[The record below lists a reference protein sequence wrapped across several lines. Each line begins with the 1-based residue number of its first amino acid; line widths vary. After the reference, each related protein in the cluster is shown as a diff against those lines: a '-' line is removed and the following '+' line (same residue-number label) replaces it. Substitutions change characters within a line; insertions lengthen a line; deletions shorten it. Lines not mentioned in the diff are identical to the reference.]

1 AVGTAAWLVLLA
13 VEGDGAVTAPPR
25 RHLHPRFIDEHWP
38 IVTSGPALLPGR
50 APAGARSWQ
59 DPPVKLVRP
68 VAVPLRRV
76 LVGALLGALLGG
88 CTSAHKAAHP
98 APSPSASAVSA
109 GTVVLL
115 ASTQLRPAF
124 DQLATQFAA
133 AHPGVTLT
141 ATYQGSQAL
150 ATAVQAGTQG
160 DVFATETDPMA
171 ALVTAGAVVSATV
184 QTFARN
190 ELEIVVPVGN
200 PKGIQGLADLARPG
214 VTVVLAD
221 PALLA
226 GRDAIAA
233 LALAGVRVNPKS
245 TVPAVALLMT
255 TVLSGN
261 ADAGIAFHS
270 DVVAGGSGVTGVAL
284 PAGNGVDETYRIAVL
299 RNAPN
304 AASAGAFV
312 QFVRSEAGRAILT
325 AAGFVPS
332 G

>member
-1 AVGTAAWLVLLA
+1 M
-13 VEGDGAVTAPPR
+13 
-25 RHLHPRFIDEHWP
+25 
-38 IVTSGPALLPGR
+38 
-50 APAGARSWQ
+50 
-59 DPPVKLVRP
+59 KLVRP

>member
-1 AVGTAAWLVLLA
+1 M
-13 VEGDGAVTAPPR
+13 
-25 RHLHPRFIDEHWP
+25 
-38 IVTSGPALLPGR
+38 
-50 APAGARSWQ
+50 
-59 DPPVKLVRP
+59 KLVRP
-68 VAVPLRRV
+68 VAVPLCRV
-76 LVGALLGALLGG
+76 LLGILLGALLGG
-88 CTSAHKAAHP
+88 CSSAHKAAHP
-98 APSPSASAVSA
+98 APSPSASALTA

-124 DQLATQFAA
+124 EQLATRFAA
-133 AHPGVTLT
+133 AHPGVTVT

-171 ALVTAGAVVSATV
+171 ALATAGAVVTTTV

-200 PKGIQGLADLARPG
+200 PKGIQGLADLAKPG

-226 GRDAIAA
+226 GKDARTA
-233 LALAGVRVNPKS
+233 LALAGVNVTPKS
-245 TVPAVALLMT
+245 SVPTVALLMT

-270 DVVAGGSGVTGVAL
+270 DIVAGGSAVTGVAL
-284 PAGNGVDETYRIAVL
+284 PAGNRVDETYRIGVL

-304 AASAGAFV
+304 ATAAGAFV
-312 QFVRSEAGRAILT
+312 QFVRSEPSRAVFT

>member
-1 AVGTAAWLVLLA
+1 
-13 VEGDGAVTAPPR
+13 
-25 RHLHPRFIDEHWP
+25 
-38 IVTSGPALLPGR
+38 
-50 APAGARSWQ
+50 
-59 DPPVKLVRP
+59 
-68 VAVPLRRV
+68 VA
-76 LVGALLGALLGG
+76 
-88 CTSAHKAAHP
+88 
-98 APSPSASAVSA
+98 
-109 GTVVLL
+109 
-115 ASTQLRPAF
+115 
-124 DQLATQFAA
+124 
-133 AHPGVTLT
+133 
-141 ATYQGSQAL
+141 
-150 ATAVQAGTQG
+150 
-160 DVFATETDPMA
+160 
-171 ALVTAGAVVSATV
+171 
-184 QTFARN
+184 
-190 ELEIVVPVGN
+190 
-200 PKGIQGLADLARPG
+200 
-214 VTVVLAD
+214 VVLAD

-284 PAGNGVDETYRIAVL
+284 PAENRVDETYRIAVL

-304 AASAGAFV
+304 AAAAGAFV